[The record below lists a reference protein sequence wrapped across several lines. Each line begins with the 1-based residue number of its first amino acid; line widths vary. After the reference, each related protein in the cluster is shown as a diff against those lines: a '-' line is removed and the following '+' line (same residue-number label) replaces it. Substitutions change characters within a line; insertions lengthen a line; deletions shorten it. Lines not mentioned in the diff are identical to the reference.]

1 MAINT
6 LEFDRGINPNNPE
19 AAAAG
24 SVRVGTKRVELTTRP
39 HQ

>member
-1 MAINT
+1 LAINT
-6 LEFDRGINPNNPE
+6 PEFDRGINPNNPE

-24 SVRVGTKRVELTTRP
+24 SVRVGRERVELTTRP